1 MPVWEISAPDGS
13 TYEIEGDSEPT
24 QDELDRMFPAPPITQ
39 IAEFPV
45 RKPGITLAE
54 DLAMPTP
61 VFPWDMK
68 AEPESKEILPTN
80 LPPLEPTFEKP
91 MAITK
96 EGPVFRQSGAP
107 QLSIYEEPTFATK
120 AMSYP
125 GNVLR
130 AIPADIAETVSG
142 NEPYYEL
149 HNLAAAALGE
159 PLPIDE
165 ALRDASSES
174 KTWATVGKI
183 SQGLA
188 GTAPM
193 LAIGHLPE
201 AAQQFALAAF
211 TAQMIGDAPEIAS
224 QLGEELGK
232 PKDQQDPDKIT
243 SLVSDAI
250 QVTGF
255 SPAAALGLYRGIRP
269 TVPRPEFQ
277 MGSILRPPAER
288 GVPIS
293 TGVPEVTAP
302 EGVELPPPR
311 PTPKP
316 QEAIAS
322 ELGITFRGQVK
333 TPKRSLDQY
342 VDENG
347 VTVSVP
353 SGSPIDVVRT
363 RWEERKSAYEPADLT
378 RKVGEPAAPEK
389 AEAPTVTETTAP
401 VPPEEMPTTP
411 TVTGVRP
418 AIRLVGGKVIAGDAG
433 MTHPDIIKANELKAT
448 DIDQRGFVNERGE
461 FMDRE
466 QTAVETGVP
475 TEKEPARQHSTDLP
489 EAKPAAAPA
498 EAEKPD
504 VAKMGTDDS
513 IKNIFGDPHDTRY
526 HATAEDWA
534 EWQRLTNDFDAAMK
548 APKPDLEA
556 AMRARAEK
564 DSMKK
569 RYGGMPPEA
578 PKPAETAPAPIT
590 ERPKKTPEVVAA
602 EDATQSAFE
611 KLGASEKGAYDKS
624 KRKGMTKAQLKK
636 LSEFDALVEA
646 EKQAKTKAR
655 AERAAAPPAPVEPK
669 GLAKNIRERLKAG
682 EKPGAEAGGGV
693 PIGDL
698 IHEYGLKLYETVK
711 DKAQWTAQM
720 LRDLGAKARQWL
732 EQVWNRITVPELSAL
747 PKTIPGD
754 RVVSIERT
762 EADGSKS
769 RYIASYN
776 PEKVYDLRDPRKT
789 YTKEEADAL
798 KLPQIGKPSTD
809 GWSHTML
816 DKKTERIID
825 DGGRSGALFQ
835 RQTPKA
841 TPLPLEV
848 EAGAGINIP
857 LPSLGSVLDTVRDLP
872 EKTRTLWRAFS
883 MQSLPRITRASR
895 ETGEAG
901 VRYASSP
908 SVARAKGLMFAER
921 VTEGIRDRDFNQKFG
936 VGLTEDNLR
945 GIKQSFNEQAAAA
958 ATPEEAQA
966 LRDKANSVVSMVGA
980 ENSPFQTE
988 AQYQAFMRSPEAQR
1002 AIRRHIRLWE
1012 NEKDPIYRQA
1022 RDLDPDVELETR
1034 GAQFGA
1040 RINLK
1045 AVRPGEA
1052 VRTAVGPSTRSPLIR
1067 ATATIRRTDP
1077 FGRAAK
1083 GTGTYDGSYSEIMA
1097 NGFGREYPVAKQHD
1111 FIKKLIDSGQATVS
1125 NREFEPDLTIGG
1137 EATKGYPLRLNPW
1150 GGKFLQ
1156 IRRSLAPEYEDVTG
1170 LHPAAELGLYTK
1182 AANVATRLSVTGLA
1196 EGSTHVSNLLTQA
1209 FTGMGPT
1216 ANPFLNALVKSLG
1229 RADVL
1234 YSVPRILI
1242 KSFGDRRADILKLAE
1257 IGAAKDPYR
1266 GTVGWFITKIDQGT
1280 RLYASE
1286 VYKRMAAKGWVP
1298 DTETGLREYV
1308 NQVGQYNKR
1317 LQPRSIQLLR
1327 TTGIQPFATAMQT
1340 FNVQGLRTLA
1350 AAPGIKGSTKMA
1362 AVGLR
1367 AEKAANILGFIGV
1380 VTALNMLVS
1389 GTPSGPKGTRIGAV
1403 GWIDDKKKLRQFD
1416 LGTLTGITRGARIT
1430 GLQPAIEAR
1439 RLGLSKGASL
1449 MAGFRGAATTGL
1461 SAATGPLN
1469 RAAFMTVTGKRVGVP
1484 PTQEAK
1490 VMPPQREQD
1499 FTPLKT
1505 QLASN
1510 IAQAAQEASPL
1521 VDFAVR
1527 MKQGKGEE
1535 AVTRQFT
1542 RYTPKT
1548 GMAAETIEKL
1558 PKIVEKGQL
1567 NDYLDSVAKEAFKLS
1582 PGQREAYV
1590 RKRFRED
1597 ELPSS
1602 MRTEAQ
1608 TKLRRRGL
1616 FPKKI

>member
-1 MPVWEISAPDGS
+1 MSHVGSALGVSDKGLP
-13 TYEIEGDSEPT
+13 TLQQAKNYIRALIHAKVRGDWNKASDLSKSEHDAIVEVGKAWVSGGDVPSY
-24 QDELDRMFPAPPITQ
+24 F
-39 IAEFPV
+39 
-45 RKPGITLAE
+45 
-54 DLAMPTP
+54 
-61 VFPWDMK
+61 K
-68 AEPESKEILPTN
+68 AES
-80 LPPLEPTFEKP
+80 
-91 MAITK
+91 
-96 EGPVFRQSGAP
+96 
-107 QLSIYEEPTFATK
+107 
-120 AMSYP
+120 
-125 GNVLR
+125 
-130 AIPADIAETVSG
+130 
-142 NEPYYEL
+142 
-149 HNLAAAALGE
+149 
-159 PLPIDE
+159 
-165 ALRDASSES
+165 
-174 KTWATVGKI
+174 
-183 SQGLA
+183 
-188 GTAPM
+188 
-193 LAIGHLPE
+193 
-201 AAQQFALAAF
+201 
-211 TAQMIGDAPEIAS
+211 
-224 QLGEELGK
+224 
-232 PKDQQDPDKIT
+232 
-243 SLVSDAI
+243 
-250 QVTGF
+250 
-255 SPAAALGLYRGIRP
+255 
-269 TVPRPEFQ
+269 
-277 MGSILRPPAER
+277 
-288 GVPIS
+288 
-293 TGVPEVTAP
+293 
-302 EGVELPPPR
+302 
-311 PTPKP
+311 
-316 QEAIAS
+316 
-322 ELGITFRGQVK
+322 
-333 TPKRSLDQY
+333 
-342 VDENG
+342 
-347 VTVSVP
+347 
-353 SGSPIDVVRT
+353 
-363 RWEERKSAYEPADLT
+363 
-378 RKVGEPAAPEK
+378 
-389 AEAPTVTETTAP
+389 
-401 VPPEEMPTTP
+401 
-411 TVTGVRP
+411 
-418 AIRLVGGKVIAGDAG
+418 
-433 MTHPDIIKANELKAT
+433 
-448 DIDQRGFVNERGE
+448 
-461 FMDRE
+461 
-466 QTAVETGVP
+466 
-475 TEKEPARQHSTDLP
+475 
-489 EAKPAAAPA
+489 
-498 EAEKPD
+498 
-504 VAKMGTDDS
+504 
-513 IKNIFGDPHDTRY
+513 
-526 HATAEDWA
+526 
-534 EWQRLTNDFDAAMK
+534 
-548 APKPDLEA
+548 
-556 AMRARAEK
+556 
-564 DSMKK
+564 
-569 RYGGMPPEA
+569 
-578 PKPAETAPAPIT
+578 
-590 ERPKKTPEVVAA
+590 
-602 EDATQSAFE
+602 
-611 KLGASEKGAYDKS
+611 
-624 KRKGMTKAQLKK
+624 
-636 LSEFDALVEA
+636 
-646 EKQAKTKAR
+646 AKT
-655 AERAAAPPAPVEPK
+655 

-682 EKPGAEAGGGV
+682 EAPGAEAGGGV

-711 DKAQWTAQM
+711 DKAQWTARM
-720 LRDLGAKARQWL
+720 IKELGENVRIWLNDVWLNIIHGPPADPFEVAK
-732 EQVWNRITVPELSAL
+732 EIGYEHNP
-747 PKTIPGD
+747 
-754 RVVSIERT
+754 T
-762 EADGSKS
+762 E
-769 RYIASYN
+769 
-776 PEKVYDLRDPRKT
+776 
-789 YTKEEADAL
+789 
-798 KLPQIGKPSTD
+798 QIGSMSTKGLTKDQIRQLRLAGNPISWEFTARKVGPQVPPDMVGHTFYVRKGASRSEILKRANQVRQDHGLKPLGT
-809 GWSHTML
+809 
-816 DKKTERIID
+816 
-825 DGGRSGALFQ
+825 
-835 RQTPKA
+835 A

-966 LRDKANSVVSMVGA
+966 LRDKANSVVSMIGA

-988 AQYQAFMRSPEAQR
+988 AQYQAFMRSADAQR

-1045 AVRPGEA
+1045 AVRPGEP

-1242 KSFGDRRADILKLAE
+1242 KSFGDRRADMLKLAE

-1280 RLYASE
+1280 RLYAAE

-1350 AAPGIKGSTKMA
+1350 AAPGIKGSTKLA

-1367 AEKAANILGFIGV
+1367 AEKAANILGFLGV

-1389 GTPSGPKGTRIGAV
+1389 GTPAGPKGTRIGAV

-1597 ELPSS
+1597 ELPAS